1 MQFTY
6 DTIKLSEATL
16 IAALSEKYSM
26 VLLEIHVERRDRREK
41 GREGRGKRGTE
52 RGRDTHTQR
61 TVSANPRK
69 LNLN

>member
-16 IAALSEKYSM
+16 IAALSEKYSKM
-26 VLLEIHVERRDRREK
+26 LLEIHVERRDRRGK
-41 GREGRGKRGTE
+41 GGRDRGGRNGEREGYI
-52 RGRDTHTQR
+52 HQR

>member
-26 VLLEIHVERRDRREK
+26 VLLEIHVERRDIREK
-41 GREGRGKRGTE
+41 GREGRGKRGKE
-52 RGRDTHTQR
+52 RGRDTHT
-61 TVSANPRK
+61 
-69 LNLN
+69 